1 MNTALV
7 DYVKK
12 AKREQLQRVI
22 EVIKQHIDLVEES
35 VEEIKS
41 LTTRFKPIAEL
52 YEQLKGCTEEYTY
65 VYNKQRKQYYYWYLK
80 CPGKNP
86 SSIYLGSSRE
96 GYNIVKNVAKYA
108 AEFIA
113 TTEAFIKA
121 YKNLADTIIQLER
134 AIEALELLVSR
145 EEDGEKNNN

>member
-1 MNTALV
+1 VNTALV

-65 VYNKQRKQYYYWYLK
+65 VYNKQRKQYYY
-80 CPGKNP
+80 
-86 SSIYLGSSRE
+86 
-96 GYNIVKNVAKYA
+96 
-108 AEFIA
+108 
-113 TTEAFIKA
+113 
-121 YKNLADTIIQLER
+121 
-134 AIEALELLVSR
+134 
-145 EEDGEKNNN
+145 